1 VLCGELNNAFRFMA
15 SAIRRL
21 ARFALAVRRC
31 LSNMP
36 EAKCGKSKYIQGGRA
51 WHRCG
56 GDHLQTYLAW
66 FLLAA
71 MALVL
76 EMLSRRAYFLAASIG
91 LLSGG
96 MVALLGGTVILQI
109 VGALAAGAADA
120 FYLRHRM
127 GRVIH
132 DWSPREES
140 EEDEALTFFVE
151 EWDDDATTVVNYRGT
166 PWRATAAP
174 EAKVSAGQYFLKGRS
189 RDQLILAN
197 ERRRG
202 DRVKL
207 HQG

>member
-1 VLCGELNNAFRFMA
+1 MQA
-15 SAIRRL
+15 
-21 ARFALAVRRC
+21 
-31 LSNMP
+31 
-36 EAKCGKSKYIQGGRA
+36 
-51 WHRCG
+51 
-56 GDHLQTYLAW
+56 YLVW

-71 MALVL
+71 MALVM
-76 EMLSRRAYFLAASIG
+76 EILSRRAYFLAASIG

-96 MVALLGGTVILQI
+96 IVALLGGTLIPQI
-109 VGALAAGAADA
+109 AVALVASATDA
-120 FYLRHRM
+120 FYLRHRLGYM
-127 GRVIH
+127 IH

-140 EEDEALTFFVE
+140 EEDESLTFFVE
-151 EWDDDATTVVNYRGT
+151 EWDDDATTVVSYNGT

-174 EAKVSAGQYFLKGRS
+174 EARLATGHYFLKGRS